1 MQCQSNNQTLAVVF
15 MDLDDFKE
23 VNVNYGHH
31 IMHKLLINL
40 PQRMQK
46 A

>member
-1 MQCQSNNQTLAVVF
+1 MQCQSNNQTLAFVF

-31 IMHKLLINL
+31 IRDKLLINL
-40 PQRMQK
+40 PQRMQE